1 MPNVALDTNELS
13 NIKGGIET
21 PEESVRVCDTGACSS
36 NLESLIQYCKESINT
51 PINVLPI
58 PLKHMVMKIGII
70 RTLNVQGHCLLLILY
85 N

>member
-36 NLESLIQYCKESINT
+36 NY
-51 PINVLPI
+51 
-58 PLKHMVMKIGII
+58 
-70 RTLNVQGHCLLLILY
+70 
-85 N
+85 